1 MPRARSVTPNGDL
14 EIEYEVLGEPMF
26 QGRPSKPLLM
36 IMGLGAQMVFWD
48 DDLCQQLVERGH
60 RVIRFDNRDVGA
72 SSRATGATSLQAIMA
87 AAAARFAGQPVT
99 PPYTL
104 SDMAHDARAVLDD
117 LGIDKA
123 HVLGA
128 SLGGMIAQT
137 LAIEHP
143 SRVATLTSIMST
155 TGRLD
160 LPQARPEAMAALL
173 EPSKLERNAYV
184 DRMVR
189 VFRVIGSPGFPL
201 DEPRLREIAGRSFDR
216 GVDPMGFGRQFL
228 AIIAALPRNPQLA
241 QLDVPALVIHGVQ
254 DPLIPVEHGR
264 DTAAAIPGAEL
275 LEIEGMG
282 HDTPREVW
290 PRLLDAVGALTERGG

>member
-1 MPRARSVTPNGDL
+1 MPRAHSVNEI
-14 EIEYEVLGEPMF
+14 EIEYEVLGDTTFE
-26 QGRPSKPLLM
+26 GRPAKPLLM

-48 DDLCQQLVERGH
+48 DDLCRQLVERGH
-60 RVIRFDNRDVGA
+60 RVIRFDNRDVGL
-72 SSRATGATSLQAIMA
+72 SSRAPGTTSLQAIMA
-87 AAAARFAGQPVT
+87 AAAARFSGQPVAS
-99 PPYTL
+99 PYTL
-104 SDMAHDARAVLDD
+104 SDMASDAVAVLDD

-143 SRVATLTSIMST
+143 TRVATLTSIMST
-155 TGRLD
+155 TGRTD
-160 LPQARPEAMAALL
+160 LPPARPEAMAALL
-173 EPSKLERNAYV
+173 EPSKLERDAYA

-189 VFRVIGSPGFPL
+189 VFRVIGSPGFAF
-201 DEPRLREIAGRSFDR
+201 DEARLREISGRSFDR

-228 AIIAALPRNPQLA
+228 AIIAALQRNEKLA
-241 QLDVPALVIHGVQ
+241 QLKIPTLVIHGAE

-275 LEIEGMG
+275 MVIEGMG

-290 PRLLDAVGALTERGG
+290 PRLLDAVSALTARG